1 MKFSDSKIDML
12 RRTVGERLSEK
23 RFHHTLGVEKMALHI
38 GAKIMPERLSEL
50 SVAALL
56 HDISKEYSE
65 AEQLKVVKKHN
76 IVMTYEDLSSPQLW
90 HSMTA
95 AYVILDEFSEFATE
109 DVLSSVTNHTT
120 GSPDMSDFDS
130 IILLSDY
137 IEQGRKYERCVT
149 LRESFISELDSAKD
163 RNEAIMALNRAV
175 FTSLE
180 NNINEFISRGVAY
193 HSKTKA
199 TRDAFLSKIKR

>member
-1 MKFSDSKIDML
+1 
-12 RRTVGERLSEK
+12 
-23 RFHHTLGVEKMALHI
+23 
-38 GAKIMPERLSEL
+38 
-50 SVAALL
+50 
-56 HDISKEYSE
+56 
-65 AEQLKVVKKHN
+65 
-76 IVMTYEDLSSPQLW
+76 MTYEDLSSPQPW